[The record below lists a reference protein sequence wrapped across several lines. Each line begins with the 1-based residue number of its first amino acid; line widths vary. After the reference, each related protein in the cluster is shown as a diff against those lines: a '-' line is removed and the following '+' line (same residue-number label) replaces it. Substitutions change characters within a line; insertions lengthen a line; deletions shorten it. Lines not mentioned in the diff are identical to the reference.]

1 MKGFKHF
8 EVITIQQLDN
18 GFYLAFLTD
27 FRDLIAVF
35 TPEKLGVAELMSA
48 FEKDLVKLQDY
59 VARSYKFA
67 ESEDLL
73 ILDTQRDDIFSFI
86 YQTIK
91 TSLKSTE
98 AASKASAKILSAV
111 MSAYYNKNTTRYA
124 YEKESSYIDG
134 FLLDAAKPENTPH
147 FATLG
152 LSNSLALLK
161 TVQADFTAKYKARV
175 TSKEA
180 VYAEKTVELRKD
192 TDIHYQRI
200 TDFIFAKSLIEPS
213 DDITKFMDNW
223 NFKVKDFKNAISS
236 TGKRKKDET
245 PATKPES
252 STGETPVVTDDKNG
266 VNTSGRP
273 PSTETTETVKT
284 ENP

>member
-1 MKGFKHF
+1 MQRNKHF
-8 EVITIQQLDN
+8 ETIALTSLDN
-18 GFYLAFLTD
+18 GFYVALLTD
-27 FRDLIAVF
+27 FRDMIVVI
-35 TPEKLGVAELMSA
+35 TPEKLGLTDYMVLLD
-48 FEKDLVKLQDY
+48 KDLTKLQDY
-59 VARSYKFA
+59 VARSFKFS
-67 ESEDLL
+67 ESEEIIL
-73 ILDTQRDDIFSFI
+73 LDTRRDDTYSFI
-86 YQTIK
+86 FQSIK
-91 TSLKSTE
+91 AALKSPKT
-98 AASKASAKILSAV
+98 AARAAAKVLTAV
-111 MSAYYNKNTTRYA
+111 MSAYYNKSTTRLA
-124 YEKESSYIDG
+124 YEKESAYIDG
-134 FLLDAAKPENTPH
+134 FLLDAAKPENAVH

-152 LSNSLALLK
+152 LTDIVAELK
-161 TVQADFTAKYKARV
+161 QTQADFTAKYKART

-192 TDIHYQRI
+192 TDVLYELMTEHV
-200 TDFIFAKSLIEPS
+200 FAKSILEPS
-213 DDITKFMDNW
+213 GDITKFMDSW
-223 NFKVKDFKNAISS
+223 NFKVKELKNAISG